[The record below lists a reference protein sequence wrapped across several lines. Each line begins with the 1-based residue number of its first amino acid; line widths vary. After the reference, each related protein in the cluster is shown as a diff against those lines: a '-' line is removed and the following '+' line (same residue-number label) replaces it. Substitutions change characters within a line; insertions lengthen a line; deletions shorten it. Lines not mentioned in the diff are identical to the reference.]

1 MSALSGSLGVAV
13 TPSDAVTVYGN
24 LGTSFET
31 PTTTELTNRPGSAG
45 GFNPSLQ
52 PQKATTYEMGV
63 RGDWRGRLNY
73 SLAGFQTNRRDPLI
87 PFPATLPRAYYP
99 QSGRP
104 IP

>member
-63 RGDWRGRLNY
+63 RGDWRGRLDY
-73 SLAGFQTNRRDPLI
+73 SLAGFLTQRQGQPDPL
-87 PFPATLPRAYYP
+87 PPTPPPRYLHKAGP
-99 QSGRP
+99 STH
-104 IP
+104 